1 MPGGTCR
8 QVLRR
13 LRRRSQPR
21 GLGSGYGIVEGNSTM
36 DTALCSRCRR
46 LRSRTKS
53 SSDRRMRCAR
63 QNEPSG
69 FAAPAGPIA
78 ASRARQRLR
87 DRGGQ
92 FNHGHRSV

>member
-1 MPGGTCR
+1 MLAGSFQSGT
-8 QVLRR
+8 
-13 LRRRSQPR
+13 P
-21 GLGSGYGIVEGNSTM
+21 
-36 DTALCSRCRR
+36 LCSRCRR

-87 DRGGQ
+87 DRGGS